1 MKKPYLLFEFQ
12 NEQGNIEPLA
22 FSEPVRILQTR
33 VLSEVPSIIEEIN
46 QATERGYYA
55 AGFVSYEAAPA
66 FQPEMKTR
74 EIASLPLLWFG
85 IYKNPDDRKESLSDS
100 ETYSVGDWKLAGSP
114 GNYKNGITS
123 IKNAIAEGHTYQ
135 VNYTERL
142 HADFSGSD
150 FAFYRQLARNQ
161 QAGYGAY
168 LNIGDYSI
176 LSASPELF
184 FKVQNGKLTTK
195 PMKGTAPRGR
205 TLDEDKMHI
214 AKLRASEKER
224 AENLMIVDLLRND
237 MSRLAKRGSVKVD
250 KLFEVETYPTVH
262 QMTSTIT
269 AELTPDLTMM
279 DWFKAL
285 FPCGSIT
292 GAPKISTM
300 ETIAALESTPREV
313 YCGAI
318 GYITPAKDAVFSVP
332 IRTVVV
338 DKETNRA
345 RYGVGGGVTWDST
358 SEGEFK
364 ELQTKAEVLTTRRP
378 EFELLESLKLE
389 NGMYP
394 LQSYHMKRMLDSA
407 AYFNFPVDE
416 AAIIT
421 SLSELAKEFPQ
432 GTFKVRLLLSRT
444 GEFNMEAQ
452 ETAAI
457 TGPVHCSLAD
467 AAIDSGNP
475 FLFHKTTYRQVYEQ
489 AAETMPAD
497 AFSVLLWNERQ
508 ELTEFAIGN
517 LAVEKD
523 GEFFTPPVRCGLL
536 PGTFRQQLLDA
547 GEIKEKVIR
556 RDELE
561 DYDAVWFINSV
572 RGWLRVEMI

>member
-22 FSEPVRILQTR
+22 FSEPVRILQTS

-85 IYKNPDDRKESLSDS
+85 IYKNPDVRKESLSDS
-100 ETYSVGDWKLAGSP
+100 ETYSVGDWKLAGSSAH
-114 GNYKNGITS
+114 YQNGIAS

-168 LNIGDYSI
+168 LNIGDHSI

-184 FKVQNGKLTTK
+184 FKLQNGKLTTK

-205 TLDEDKMHI
+205 TLDEDKMRI
-214 AKLRASEKER
+214 AELRASEKER

-237 MSRLAKRGSVKVD
+237 MSRLAKKGSVKVD

-318 GYITPAKDAVFSVP
+318 GYVTPAKDAVFSVP

-338 DKETNRA
+338 DKETSRA

-364 ELQTKAEVLTTRRP
+364 ELQMKAEVLTTRRP

-389 NGMYP
+389 NGIYP

-407 AYFNFPVDE
+407 AYFNFRTDE
-416 AAIIT
+416 AAITT
-421 SLSELAKEFPQ
+421 SISELAKEFPQ

-444 GEFNMEAQ
+444 GEFNLEAQ
-452 ETAAI
+452 ETATI
-457 TGPVHCSLAD
+457 TEPVYCSLAD

-508 ELTEFAIGN
+508 ELTEFAVGN

-523 GEFFTPPVRCGLL
+523 GEFFTPPVSCGLL

-547 GEIKEKVIR
+547 GELKEKVIR

>member
-33 VLSEVPSIIEEIN
+33 ELSEVPSIIEEID

-66 FQPEMKTR
+66 FHPEMKTR

-85 IYKNPDDRKESLSDS
+85 IYKNPDVRKESLSDS
-100 ETYSVGDWKLAGSP
+100 DTYSVGDWKLTGSP
-114 GNYKNGITS
+114 AHYQNGIAS

-184 FKVQNGKLTTK
+184 FKVQNGKLTAK

-394 LQSYHMKRMLDSA
+394 LQSYHMKRLLDSA
-407 AYFNFPVDE
+407 AYFNFRTDE
-416 AAIIT
+416 AAITT

-432 GTFKVRLLLSRT
+432 GTFKVRLLLSRS
-444 GEFNMEAQ
+444 GEFTVEAQ
-452 ETAAI
+452 ETAPI
-457 TGPVHCSLAD
+457 TEPVHCSLAD

-489 AAETMPAD
+489 AAEKMPAD

-523 GEFFTPPVRCGLL
+523 GEFFTPPVSCGLL

-547 GEIKEKVIR
+547 GEIKEKIIR